1 MTQHEIDALKK
12 ELSEMTDRQLQEKIA
27 LQLATGN
34 SIRRNI
40 YDNVKFFFWVSLI
53 SAALMFMGYKE
64 IESVLRHM
72 N

>member
-1 MTQHEIDALKK
+1 MTQHEIDVLKI

-34 SIRRNI
+34 SIRKNI
-40 YDNVKFFFWVSLI
+40 YDNVKFFFWVTLI
-53 SAALMFMGYKE
+53 SAALMFIGYKE
-64 IESVLRHM
+64 IEHVLKHM